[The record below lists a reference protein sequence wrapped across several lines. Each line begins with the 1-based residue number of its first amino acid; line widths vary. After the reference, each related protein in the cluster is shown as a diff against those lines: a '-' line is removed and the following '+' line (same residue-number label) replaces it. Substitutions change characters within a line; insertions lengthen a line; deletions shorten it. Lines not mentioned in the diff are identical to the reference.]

1 MAHRATRRTGEHAA
15 HNARGAPVNLWR
27 NVGAT
32 LAKVCRSVTGATGL
46 AIVVLVLLCALFA
59 PWIATHNPNALDV
72 MNRFATPS
80 GAHWFGTDH
89 LGRDLFSRMVHG
101 ASVAMVVAISAI
113 ALALTIGTALGILA
127 AYLPARSE
135 RFVLILFDV
144 ISSFPSVVLAL
155 AVVAVFGP
163 SLGIVVF
170 IVALTLVP
178 HFGRVARSQ
187 TLTLKSAPFLEAE
200 RILGASWPRL
210 VLSHILPNIV
220 GPLVIL
226 ASMDIPVVITIEAGL
241 SFLGLGVRP
250 PLASWGTLIQDGYQ
264 YLSQSWVPVV
274 VSSVSL
280 AVATLGFTL
289 FGEALRDAVDPRIG
303 REH

>member
-1 MAHRATRRTGEHAA
+1 MRARQAGAA
-15 HNARGAPVNLWR
+15 ASPGGAGRLLVWR
-27 NVGAT
+27 SVFDT
-32 LAKVCRSVTGATGL
+32 LATVCRSVSGAAGL
-46 AIVVLVLLCALFA
+46 AIVVLVLSCALFA
-59 PWIATHNPNALDV
+59 PWIATHHPNAIDV

-80 GAHWFGTDH
+80 GGHWFGTDH

-113 ALALTIGTALGILA
+113 ALALTSGTALGILA

-135 RFVLILFDV
+135 RFVLIVFDV

-163 SLGIVVF
+163 SLAIIVF
-170 IVALTLVP
+170 IVAVTLVP

-210 VLSHILPNIV
+210 VFSHVLPNIL

-280 AVATLGFTL
+280 AIATLGFTL

>member
-1 MAHRATRRTGEHAA
+1 M
-15 HNARGAPVNLWR
+15 NLLG
-27 NVGAT
+27 NVFAT
-32 LAKVCRSVTGATGL
+32 LRKVCGTPTGAVGL
-46 AIVVLVLLCALFA
+46 VIVLLVLGCAIFA
-59 PWIATHNPNALDV
+59 PWVATHNPDALDV
-72 MNRFATPS
+72 MNRFSRPTA
-80 GAHWFGTDH
+80 AHWLGTDH

-101 ASVAMVVAISAI
+101 ASIAMQIAMASISI
-113 ALALTIGTALGILA
+113 ALTLGTGLGILA

-135 RFVLILFDV
+135 RFVLIVFDV
-144 ISSFPSVVLAL
+144 ISSFPSLVLAL

-163 SLGIVVF
+163 STTIIVF
-170 IVALTLVP
+170 IVALTLLP

-187 TLTLKSAPFLEAE
+187 TLTLKSAPFLESE
-200 RILGASWPRL
+200 RILGAGWPR
-210 VLSHILPNIV
+210 VVFFHVLPNIL

-250 PLASWGTLIQDGYQ
+250 PLASWGTLIQDGYTDI
-264 YLSQSWVPVV
+264 SETWVPVV
-274 VSSVSL
+274 VSSVAL
-280 AVATLGFTL
+280 GVATLGFTL

>member
-1 MAHRATRRTGEHAA
+1 VNVAGDVAT
-15 HNARGAPVNLWR
+15 
-27 NVGAT
+27 T
-32 LAKVCRSVTGATGL
+32 LRKVCASVTGASGF
-46 AIVVLVLLCALFA
+46 AIVALVILCAVFA
-59 PWIATHNPNALDV
+59 PWVATHNPDALDV
-72 MNRFATPS
+72 MNRFKAPS
-80 GAHWFGTDH
+80 GGHWLGTDH

-101 ASVAMVVAISAI
+101 ASVAMLVALTSI
-113 ALALTIGTALGILA
+113 AMALTIGTVLGILA

-135 RFVLILFDV
+135 RFVLIVFDV

-163 SLGIVVF
+163 SLLIVVL
-170 IVALTLVP
+170 IVAITLVP

-187 TLTLKSAPFLEAE
+187 ALTLKSAPFLEAE

-210 VLSHILPNIV
+210 VFFHVMPNIM

-264 YLSQSWVPVV
+264 YISQTWVPVV
-274 VSSVSL
+274 VSSL
-280 AVATLGFTL
+280 ALALATLGFTL

-303 REH
+303 REY

>member
-1 MAHRATRRTGEHAA
+1 M
-15 HNARGAPVNLWR
+15 NLLR
-27 NVGAT
+27 NVLAVLRKAGA
-32 LAKVCRSVTGATGL
+32 SVTGASGMF
-46 AIVVLVLLCALFA
+46 IVALVLLCALLA
-59 PWIATHNPNALDV
+59 PWVATHNPESLDV
-72 MNRFATPS
+72 MNRFAAPS
-80 GAHWFGTDH
+80 LNHWLGTDH

-101 ASVAMVVAISAI
+101 ASVAMRVALASIAI
-113 ALALTIGTALGILA
+113 ALSLGCALGILA

-144 ISSFPSVVLAL
+144 ISSFPSLVLAL

-163 SLGIVVF
+163 SLLIVVL
-170 IVALTLVP
+170 IVALTLTP

-187 TLTLKSAPFLEAE
+187 TLALKSAPFLEAE
-200 RILGASWPRL
+200 RILGASHLRI
-210 VLSHILPNIV
+210 VLSHVLPNIM

-226 ASMDIPVVITIEAGL
+226 ASMDVPVVITIEAGL

-250 PLASWGTLIQDGYQ
+250 PLASWGSLIQDGYQ

-274 VSSVSL
+274 VSSSAL
-280 AVATLGFTL
+280 ALATLGFTL

-303 REH
+303 REQ